1 MYGSDAWL
9 RFGEVD
15 MKKTIIAFF
24 VCALLFTSCNA
35 VMERQFADVVL
46 DFDGSSSAQDRSL
59 DANGLP
65 VFADS
70 AMRIETSG
78 EISGFFAKDFAA
90 HDKKSVLLH
99 LPIGDRVRIKVLVY
113 SKSGIWSGSTTFT
126 VEDGPNAVSVKLS
139 KTITGAR
146 PLTFSKTRHTDPA
159 GTVSYCILDVYSGDQ
174 KISTMTGEDV
184 SAPAL
189 CRDAKGRIFV
199 AYNYKSLS
207 AANSQTGLYRYDSEG
222 NNKALLYT
230 DISTANPLLASDL
243 TTGKVYLLDNTA
255 LYEVGERD
263 HSSSHPWSSDTISPP
278 SPPSPPP
285 AGFSPYVNGL
295 AAHGGQLFVLWRMWP
310 GTAAKLCIYD
320 ITTTPAFTLGTAT
333 QIDIAAPPSGISK
346 CEYTDM
352 FVTDG
357 AVYLLRKDFADIPYK
372 GAVYSKGALIRY
384 DYNKSTKTIS
394 GGTEFGASDR
404 GVQNN
409 TILTLDTSFY
419 GPIKFIGFD
428 DDVLYIADDGVKFT
442 YLNEAPRITA
452 NKNRIASFNT
462 AGNSLSFTDTSATW
476 RSEERRWK
484 APDSKIMLWKK
495 AADSGALGSFDYY
508 AVDRADSPLGALNL
522 PSASSNKYADVFCF
536 DQDGNLYIA
545 KDVGSGSN
553 NYKVQRFKIGE
564 DGGYGFSPTLD
575 TSASL
580 TSLGT
585 STITAIAGDA
595 SGSIEV
601 GGNRHNALYYIVS
614 APPNADRLGRV
625 SWAIDSSLSAAQ
637 SHGYNPIP
645 LTSGV
650 PTTTLEATALAANKD
665 GVFIA
670 TKETDGMNYTL
681 KVYKLAHT
689 ATALPAASLTVG
701 TGTLRLSESGI
712 TYDEQITA
720 LQIQDGVLYGIST
733 KTMQNG
739 ATAAFTMSGKLLKL
753 GSTDGSFTGTL
764 TIDTALLYGQKDV
777 DASSDGAFAPY
788 RFIALKPKKL
798 VIASDGGYGQ
808 NGTAENKNRVLTFTL
823 DGSGNTGASASFDVV
838 PAVNFSKEMRYD
850 DAGGVGCGFM
860 WN

>member
-1 MYGSDAWL
+1 
-9 RFGEVD
+9 

-70 AMRIETSG
+70 AMRIETNG

-90 HDKKSVLLH
+90 HDKKSVVLH

-113 SKSGIWSGSTTFT
+113 NKSGIWSGSTTFT

-189 CRDAKGRIFV
+189 CRDGRGRIFV

-222 NNKALLYT
+222 NNKELLYT

-255 LYEVGERD
+255 LYEVGETGP
-263 HSSSHPWSSDTISPP
+263 HSSWPIAGIS
-278 SPPSPPP
+278 
-285 AGFSPYVNGL
+285 GFAEIDSF
-295 AAHGGQLFVLWRMWP
+295 AAHGGQLFVLGKKTGVGEVTKLYVYDVNMQLP
-310 GTAAKLCIYD
+310 ANKIANETAND
-320 ITTTPAFTLGTAT
+320 IT
-333 QIDIAAPPSGISK
+333 APPSGISK
-346 CEYTDM
+346 CEYTDI
-352 FVTDG
+352 FVKDG

-394 GGTEFGASDR
+394 GGTEFGVSDS
-404 GVQNN
+404 GIQNG
-409 TILTLDTSFY
+409 IVLTPDTSFY
-419 GPIKFIGFD
+419 GPTKFIGFD

-442 YLNEAPRITA
+442 YLNEVPRITA

-462 AGNSLSFTDTSATW
+462 TEKSLSFTDTSATW

-733 KTMQNG
+733 KTMQKADSG
-739 ATAAFTMSGKLLKL
+739 KTVAFTMSGKLLKL